1 MALEH
6 DETSQEQESTG
17 SVDGSGIGGDAGGDG
32 GDGSDLSGVLGGGEG
47 GGFVSEEKK
56 PLNTGTLVMAGF
68 LLACGAGTYFMYNRS
83 AKAGTQANAETSAAQ
98 QTITQF
104 LSDDKENV
112 NKMKELLD
120 NTGNA
125 VEQFKASPGKKQ
137 VPLDDLRTNPFRVA
151 EDGGPAQPDED
162 VDALTAKKRADA
174 ARAAALKAAQQ
185 LKLTFVMSGGKQKS
199 CMINNVVYREGETI
213 GEFTVEQIN
222 TDSVVVRAADQ
233 KFKIPIRN

>member
-1 MALEH
+1 MNI
-6 DETSQEQESTG
+6 
-17 SVDGSGIGGDAGGDG
+17 V
-32 GDGSDLSGVLGGGEG
+32 
-47 GGFVSEEKK
+47 
-56 PLNTGTLVMAGF
+56 
-68 LLACGAGTYFMYNRS
+68 CGAGTYFMYNRS
-83 AKAGTQANAETSAAQ
+83 AKAGAQATPETTAAQ
-98 QTITQF
+98 ATITQF
-104 LSDDKENV
+104 LSDDKGNV
-112 NKMKELLD
+112 TKMKELLE

-137 VPLDDLRTNPFRVA
+137 VPLDDLKTNPFRIEA
-151 EDGGPAQPDED
+151 GADKPDED
-162 VDALTAKKRADA
+162 VDAATAKRRAEA

-199 CMINNVVYREGETI
+199 CMINNAVYREGETV